1 MTQYLLSMPGD
12 EKVWDTFSPEQRQ
25 DVMAVH
31 GKFRQ
36 LLEERGHRLVTTAGL
51 AASSE
56 ARVVR
61 GSLDDV
67 SVTEGPY
74 AETVEQVTGFYL
86 VESDDLDDLLQ
97 VCGLIAGTGLPIEVR
112 RTITDPA
119 VER

>member
-1 MTQYLLSMPGD
+1 
-12 EKVWDTFSPEQRQ
+12 
-25 DVMAVH
+25 
-31 GKFRQ
+31 
-36 LLEERGHRLVTTAGL
+36 
-51 AASSE
+51 
-56 ARVVR
+56 
-61 GSLDDV
+61 V
-67 SVTEGPY
+67 SITEGPY